1 MRCGVGAPPT
11 TLLLSRPSEA
21 SCPPPETP
29 PAEAGPRVQTNC
41 PRPGAEAATAN
52 PALRGEAQT
61 PRCPRQPEAW
71 RTTPD
76 ARSQRRPRRTRTQR
90 PRAQCGPSW
99 PHRDLAGAQS
109 RAEPK
114 QRAAGR
120 GREGVS
126 KANSSAVGAAG
137 GGQERSGRADKA
149 GLCSRRLQHFLE
161 GASQLVCQ
169 PGPPGR
175 FCPAPSP
182 PSDKAPGATAQLFPA
197 ARLSSAQLS
206 R

>member
-1 MRCGVGAPPT
+1 M
-11 TLLLSRPSEA
+11 LL
-21 SCPPPETP
+21 PPPCSSP
-29 PAEAGPRVQTNC
+29 GPARRPAPHLRLRRWRQDRGSKQTAPGPGPR
-41 PRPGAEAATAN
+41 RPQPT
-52 PALRGEAQT
+52 PHRGEAQT

-90 PRAQCGPSW
+90 PRARCGPSW

-120 GREGVS
+120 GREGVG
-126 KANSSAVGAAG
+126 KANSSAAGAAG